1 MIPAVSLDAYAAAR
15 ERAGLV
21 DRPDRARI
29 VVSGA
34 DRASFLQGLLT
45 NDVMALQAGQGCYAA
60 YLTAQG
66 RMIADLYVYEI
77 GDVMLVTLH
86 RDVKDAVMAKLDQVI
101 FSEDVQLGDVTD
113 TFAQVAVVGPQAA
126 SIVGTVLGIDID
138 RLGAMPEHGNIR
150 TSWPASP
157 SLDAARDGGE
167 RVERPKLP
175 GVYSREGGLAT
186 PKLVGDSAGEGGT
199 GTQAIV
205 TRTGD
210 TGEPGFDLYVERA
223 RGDELK
229 RVLMAAGAI
238 EVDAGTADAIRI
250 ESGVP
255 LFHRD
260 MDEDTIPLEAGIE
273 SRAISFSKGC
283 YVGQEVIIRVL
294 HRGHG
299 RVARKL
305 VGLRLDRAA
314 APPAGAR
321 IRAGDRE
328 IGEVTSSTRSPA
340 LQAPIA
346 LGYVHRDFVEP
357 GTKVTVDGAAA
368 EVVTLPFVVGTRQ
381 P

>member
-1 MIPAVSLDAYAAAR
+1 MIPAVSLDAYTAAR

-29 VVSGA
+29 VISGA

-45 NDVMALQAGQGCYAA
+45 NDVVALKAGQGCYTA

-66 RMIADLYVYEI
+66 RMIADLDVYEL
-77 GDVMLVTLH
+77 GDVMLLVLP
-86 RDVKDAVMAKLDQVI
+86 RDVKDAVITKLDQVI

-113 TFAQVAVVGPQAA
+113 TFAQMAVIGPQAA
-126 SIVGTVLGIDID
+126 SIVARVLGVAVET
-138 RLGAMPEHGNIR
+138 LAAMAEHGNLR

-157 SLDAARDGGE
+157 SLDAAPDGHE
-167 RVERPKLP
+167 RVERLKT
-175 GVYSREGGLAT
+175 GVDSEGA
-186 PKLVGDSAGEGGT
+186 AGSSV
-199 GTQAIV
+199 IV
-205 TRTGD
+205 TRAAG
-210 TGEPGFDLYVERA
+210 TGEPGFDLYVESA
-223 RGDELK
+223 RGREL
-229 RVLMAAGAI
+229 RRALIEAGAA
-238 EVDAGTADAIRI
+238 EVDADTAEAIRI
-250 ESGVP
+250 EAGVP

-260 MDEDTIPLEAGIE
+260 MDEETIPLEAGIE
-273 SRAISFSKGC
+273 SRAISFNKGC

-299 RVARKL
+299 RVARRL
-305 VGLRLDRAA
+305 VGLRLRGDVV
-314 APPAGAR
+314 PPAGSR

-340 LQAPIA
+340 LQTPIA

-357 GTKVTVDGAAA
+357 GTKVAVDGAEG
-368 EVVTLPFVVGTRQ
+368 EVVTLPFVRSAGQ

>member
-21 DRPDRARI
+21 DRPDRGLI

-45 NDVMALQAGQGCYAA
+45 NDVVALNAGQGCYAA

-66 RMIADLYVYEI
+66 RMIADLDVYEL
-77 GDVMLVTLH
+77 GDVMLLVLP
-86 RDVKDAVMAKLDQVI
+86 RDVKDAVIAKLDQVI

-113 TFAQVAVVGPQAA
+113 TFAQMAVIGPESASLVARVLGVAVE
-126 SIVGTVLGIDID
+126 T
-138 RLGAMPEHGNIR
+138 LGAMADHGNLR

-157 SLDAARDGGE
+157 SLDAARDGGT
-167 RVERPKLP
+167 
-175 GVYSREGGLAT
+175 GGS
-186 PKLVGDSAGEGGT
+186 V
-199 GTQAIV
+199 IV
-205 TRTGD
+205 TRAAA
-210 TGEPGFDLYVERA
+210 TGEPGFDLHVESA
-223 RGDELK
+223 RGGEL
-229 RVLMAAGAI
+229 RRALIEAGAA
-238 EVDAGTADAIRI
+238 EVDADTAEAIRI
-250 ESGVP
+250 EAGVP

-260 MDEDTIPLEAGIE
+260 MDEETIPLEAGIE
-273 SRAISFSKGC
+273 SRAVSFSKGC

-299 RVARKL
+299 RVARRL
-305 VGLRLDRAA
+305 VGLRFQGDVV
-314 APPAGAR
+314 PPAGAR

-328 IGEVTSSTRSPA
+328 IGEVTSSTRSPS

-357 GTKVTVDGAAA
+357 GTKVTVEDAQA
-368 EVVTLPFVVGTRQ
+368 EVVTLPFVPEREKQ
-381 P
+381 N